1 MWDNGG
7 GRQGYRRIRMA
18 DDRGGGDAGQRGQR
32 RQRYRNM
39 DTAAEEAWYGRQKQY
54 REMEIDILGM
64 IDHGGRI

>member
-1 MWDNGG
+1 
-7 GRQGYRRIRMA
+7 MA